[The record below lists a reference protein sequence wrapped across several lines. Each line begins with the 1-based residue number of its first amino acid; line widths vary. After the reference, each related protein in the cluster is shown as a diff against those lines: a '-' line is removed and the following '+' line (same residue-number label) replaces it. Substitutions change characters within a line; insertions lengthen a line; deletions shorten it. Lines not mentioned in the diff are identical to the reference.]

1 MPTYDFVYVA
11 SWVWRSIYL
20 TSTNVSYVSVIVLLL
35 QWIWCCFLKIVKAA
49 CGAAEW
55 FYGHFTEYCI
65 LFLYCALN
73 SEILVH
79 ARKRRYPY
87 NNKQINWKDT
97 LCLEHFCRCDCGVGW
112 WIDKDPSKDRY
123 TASQHTHMSYEC
135 ISWWY
140 IVFMTQ
146 SDKIFYYC
154 SCHWPLG
161 HFWIW

>member
-35 QWIWCCFLKIVKAA
+35 QWIWCCFLKIIKAA

-73 SEILVH
+73 SEILGH
-79 ARKRRYPY
+79 AWKRCCHY

-97 LCLEHFCRCDCGVGW
+97 LCLEHFCRW
-112 WIDKDPSKDRY
+112 LWSWMMNWRRY
-123 TASQHTHMSYEC
+123 FKRQIHSISAHTHMSYEC

-146 SDKIFYYC
+146 SHKIFDYC